1 VRRRGEQLQR
11 GLRSL
16 ARSYPQ
22 AIAEVRGLGLMLGVE
37 FHAAAGD
44 VVKGLRAAG
53 ILAAKAGDNV
63 LRLLPPLTIK
73 GKEIE
78 EFLSAL
84 EGVLRGGAGTGKGG
98 VVGSA

>member
-1 VRRRGEQLQR
+1 
-11 GLRSL
+11 
-16 ARSYPQ
+16 
-22 AIAEVRGLGLMLGVE
+22 MLGVE

-53 ILAAKAGDNV
+53 ILATKAGDNV

-78 EFLSAL
+78 EFLAAL
-84 EGVLRGGAGTGKGG
+84 ESVLKEGGA
-98 VVGSA
+98 S